1 MKDYIKQ
8 FYSEGYA
15 TTLYLRQTTYVKKKI
30 KDKTKVR
37 NINFIIK
44 IIYTLAAIAFAIF
57 MFIIN
62 WPL

>member
-8 FYSEGYA
+8 FYSEGFA
-15 TTLYLRQTTYVKKKI
+15 TTFYLRPTKYVKKKI